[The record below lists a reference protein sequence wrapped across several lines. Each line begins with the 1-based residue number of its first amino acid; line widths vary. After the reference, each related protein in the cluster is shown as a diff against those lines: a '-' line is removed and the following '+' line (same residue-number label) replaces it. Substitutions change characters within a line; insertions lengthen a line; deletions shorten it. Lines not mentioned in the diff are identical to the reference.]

1 MATAFPY
8 QLTFVGRLCL
18 SFRKKTA
25 FLPPGHSCKEIRN
38 ASSHLKDGE
47 YWIAL
52 KKNGSLLKV
61 YCDMTTDGGKE
72 GTFKKTNNDNGVFLL
87 LHILSFYNK
96 WNVKLFCLIKNF
108 ISFNLIP
115 FLFFQEAGFWSPT
128 LSSTTYP
135 RYCFHANHHTMK

>member
-25 FLPPGHSCKEIRN
+25 FLPLGNSCKEIRN

-61 YCDMTTDGGKE
+61 YCDMTTGGGKE
-72 GTFKKTNNDNGVFLL
+72 WMFKKN
-87 LHILSFYNK
+87 
-96 WNVKLFCLIKNF
+96 
-108 ISFNLIP
+108 
-115 FLFFQEAGFWSPT
+115 
-128 LSSTTYP
+128 
-135 RYCFHANHHTMK
+135 